1 MLAKPNNAKK
11 SASTIGNSIPT
22 DTPKLMKYCEIVR
35 DIAAKPGDWL
45 YYDEQFRFI
54 RQSAPA
60 NTHGTLFTG
69 NFG

>member
-1 MLAKPNNAKK
+1 MNQWLSPFNIFVAIYSEKP
-11 SASTIGNSIPT
+11 PT
-22 DTPKLMKYCEIVR
+22 DIPKLMKYCEIVR

-60 NTHGTLFTG
+60 
-69 NFG
+69 